1 MSEPAPTPEELV
13 ARAAALRPRL
23 IESQA
28 DTEERRYFSAE
39 LHEAFLEARFY
50 DVYVPRRYGGLE
62 YDVPTWLR
70 IIQEIARGCPSTAW
84 CLGLSMNHAL
94 QVASWF
100 PESTQ
105 EAVFAGGDFRA
116 GSVAAPVG
124 SITPTDDGW
133 QIDGKVAFASGSPYA
148 TYYLGQAL
156 RPSEDGREPEL
167 MLFIA
172 PRSEWEMLDD
182 WGDLIGLKGS
192 GSHSI
197 RFDGTR
203 IPADWAIPGNM
214 GDMPVEGGTPGSRLH
229 GNPMYSGRA
238 MVIFTVSL
246 AAVMVGA
253 VWGALDEY
261 EQFMRTKMTAF
272 PPVRPRISDETN
284 QRWYGRAYTRLRTA
298 EAAMY
303 DCARQHMERCR
314 ANVEDGVPYTYGED
328 HALAGIAREVMVACW
343 DIMNHDIWE
352 TVGASVLRDDAR
364 LVRIFR
370 DMAIGAAHRNPQQRE
385 FFWGEIAR
393 AKLGEPR
400 ATWGY

>member
-1 MSEPAPTPEELV
+1 MSEPVPTPDELV

-23 IESQA
+23 VAEQA
-28 DTEERRYFSAE
+28 ETERRRYFSPE
-39 LHEAFLEARFY
+39 LHEAFLEAGFY
-50 DVYVPRRYGGLE
+50 DLYVPRRFGGLE
-62 YDVPTWLR
+62 YDVPTWVR
-70 IIQEIARGCPSTAW
+70 VIQEIARGCPSTAW

-100 PESTQ
+100 PPSAQ
-105 EAVFAGGDFRA
+105 EAVFG
-116 GSVAAPVG
+116 
-124 SITPTDDGW
+124 
-133 QIDGKVAFASGSPYA
+133 
-148 TYYLGQAL
+148 
-156 RPSEDGREPEL
+156 EPEL
-167 MLFIA
+167 MLFLA

-192 GSHSI
+192 GSHSL
-197 RFDGTR
+197 RFDATR
-203 IPADWAIPGNM
+203 IPEDWALPGNM
-214 GDMPVEGGTPGSRLH
+214 GDMPVEGGTHGSRLH

-238 MVIFTVSL
+238 MVIFTISL
-246 AAVMVGA
+246 AAVMVGG

-261 EQFMRTKMTAF
+261 EELMRTKMTAF
-272 PPVRPRISDETN
+272 PPIRPRISDETN

-298 EAAMY
+298 EAAMH

-314 ANVEDGVPYTYGED
+314 ANVEDGEPYTYGED

-343 DIMNHDIWE
+343 DILNHDIWE

-364 LVRIFR
+364 LTRIFR
-370 DMAIGAAHRNPQQRE
+370 DLAIGAAHRNPQQRE

-400 ATWGY
+400 ATWGYGEPPVVRQA